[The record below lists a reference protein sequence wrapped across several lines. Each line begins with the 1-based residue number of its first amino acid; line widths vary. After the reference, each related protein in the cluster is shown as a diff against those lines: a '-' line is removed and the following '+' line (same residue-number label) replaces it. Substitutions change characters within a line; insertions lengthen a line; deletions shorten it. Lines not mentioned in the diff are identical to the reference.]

1 MGRGLGK
8 PGRPYEV
15 KVILKGYFI
24 DGKDTPFW
32 DTQGEA
38 ISVTLGDEG
47 LPYGLWKSI
56 ELMRR
61 EERSLIMIK
70 PKWAYGRPESQG
82 FLRYPT
88 GWDHL
93 EGRETIGKRRVYFEV
108 KLLDWCVKHD
118 LDGDGSI
125 IKSIFTKGIG
135 YDRPYDYD
143 EFTIDL
149 KIYQNSHG
157 ESEAKVYYHNEAF
170 SSLMTD

>member
-1 MGRGLGK
+1 M
-8 PGRPYEV
+8 
-15 KVILKGYFI
+15 
-24 DGKDTPFW
+24 
-32 DTQGEA
+32 
-38 ISVTLGDEG
+38 TLGDEG

-82 FLRYPT
+82 LLRYPA
-88 GWDHL
+88 GWDNP

-118 LDGDGSI
+118 LDGDSSI
-125 IKSIFTKGIG
+125 IKSIFNKGIG
-135 YDRPYDYD
+135 YDRPYNYD

-149 KIYQNSHG
+149 KIYQNDLG
-157 ESEAKVYYHNEAF
+157 
-170 SSLMTD
+170 